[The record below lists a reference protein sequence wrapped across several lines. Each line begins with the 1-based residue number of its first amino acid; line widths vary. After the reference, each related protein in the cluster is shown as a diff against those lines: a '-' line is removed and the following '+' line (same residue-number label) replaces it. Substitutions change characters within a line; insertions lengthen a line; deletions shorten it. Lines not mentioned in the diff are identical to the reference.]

1 MTKIMEDI
9 ANLTEG
15 TSFNSYKYSFD
26 SVRTPEPSYDD
37 NPDGFTIVWDKN
49 GETHPS
55 KEPVPLR
62 DYANQLAKLY
72 EPKSPEIGTQNI
84 SSHLKAYLFLAEV
97 LILKLFIDFVSC
109 A

>member
-1 MTKIMEDI
+1 MAKIMEDI

-55 KEPVPLR
+55 IEPVLLK
-62 DYANQLAKLY
+62 DYAVPYKYHTYHMNSYCMKNTYTDNRYMSL
-72 EPKSPEIGTQNI
+72 
-84 SSHLKAYLFLAEV
+84 
-97 LILKLFIDFVSC
+97 
-109 A
+109 